1 MNKILIFRVKKIKKN
16 ICKFYL
22 KLAKYFKLYRN
33 ITEKSYDD
41 VFNYKILVMII
52 FIKTNKTIFD
62 MPKES
67 SLKRT
72 LQNAR
77 KKAESLLSPL
87 FYIS

>member
-1 MNKILIFRVKKIKKN
+1 MIFRVKKNQKN
-16 ICKFYL
+16 IFKLYL
-22 KLAKYFKLYRN
+22 KLAKDFKLDRN

-62 MPKES
+62 TPKES

-72 LQNAR
+72 LQSAR
-77 KKAESLLSPL
+77 KVAESLLSPL
-87 FYIS
+87 FYTS